1 MLRDL
6 QWSNKQE
13 VRIIIFFFLELAE
26 SKDMNVEK
34 TFLQLLL
41 HIDIYVSFTHINDL
55 YMGIMCVHKMCVYVY
70 VYKHLTER
78 LK

>member
-1 MLRDL
+1 
-6 QWSNKQE
+6 
-13 VRIIIFFFLELAE
+13 
-26 SKDMNVEK
+26 MNVEK

-41 HIDIYVSFTHINDL
+41 HIDIYVSFTHTNDL